1 MTDTSEL
8 GPEAESSPP
17 AKPVS
22 SPAPKAPNAAP
33 RRRPWLWLA
42 LLVVL
47 TAGSLTAWQML
58 ESRRVAE
65 RRLAE
70 WQDVAE
76 QLDARLVSLD
86 RRLGS
91 ENERGRALETKQ
103 SENQANLRVMREE
116 LLGMTERAALLEDA
130 VNRLTAQRESAVQ
143 TLRLSEI
150 EFLLSFAEQRLQLFA
165 DLPTALRA
173 LTLAAD
179 GLNSIEE
186 PAFAPLKQTLA
197 AEIEQLRA
205 LSGQSTETARRRLA
219 ELMLG
224 VEQLPRARERRAAE
238 EVEQARWKQIL
249 DQLVRVRPLSEGQG
263 VLTPLERATRVAS
276 LRLQLGLALA
286 ALDRGQQA
294 QLRQSIELAQQDYR
308 ALFDAEAAQ
317 VVAGQSLLDQLQT
330 LELSPKLP
338 TMGTTLREL
347 RAIRAARSA
356 TAQSAISTAT
366 SDAAAEVERQ

>member
-1 MTDTSEL
+1 
-8 GPEAESSPP
+8 
-17 AKPVS
+17 
-22 SPAPKAPNAAP
+22 
-33 RRRPWLWLA
+33 
-42 LLVVL
+42 
-47 TAGSLTAWQML
+47 
-58 ESRRVAE
+58 
-65 RRLAE
+65 
-70 WQDVAE
+70 
-76 QLDARLVSLD
+76 
-86 RRLGS
+86 
-91 ENERGRALETKQ
+91 
-103 SENQANLRVMREE
+103 
-116 LLGMTERAALLEDA
+116 
-130 VNRLTAQRESAVQ
+130 
-143 TLRLSEI
+143 
-150 EFLLSFAEQRLQLFA
+150 
-165 DLPTALRA
+165 
-173 LTLAAD
+173 
-179 GLNSIEE
+179 
-186 PAFAPLKQTLA
+186 
-197 AEIEQLRA
+197 
-205 LSGQSTETARRRLA
+205 
-219 ELMLG
+219 MLG